1 MMRIRQNQEYLQ
13 QSTAYS
19 KCHKWFT
26 VSDGC
31 ATCYSHHTKRAV
43 RIKTVKVKVTLRYAM
58 KHTRGVKIE
67 LNCFFNLGIL
77 MGQLVNATSRPLYPG
92 EGPDAQ

>member
-1 MMRIRQNQEYLQ
+1 
-13 QSTAYS
+13 
-19 KCHKWFT
+19 
-26 VSDGC
+26 
-31 ATCYSHHTKRAV
+31 
-43 RIKTVKVKVTLRYAM
+43 M